1 MNILF
6 AKKTRQQGV
15 AVITALLLTTL
26 AVTIVASLFWQ
37 QQVQV
42 RSIENQRMQLQKQW
56 ILRGAL
62 DWAKLILQT
71 GSKDSVS
78 LQDPWAAGLAET
90 RLDAYVEN
98 GRSESEAGDATISGQ
113 ITDAQSRLNLFGLST
128 NGVTDNV
135 EVAAYEKLLGLL
147 GIDKA
152 LALSAASAMAVTQV
166 KVTSAAGG
174 NAVTGG
180 AVVGANIGIANG
192 VRRPQDSAI
201 GLPAMTGSEGLG
213 NAKAMPISQLD
224 DLLDVPG
231 YTPAILARL
240 KNFAIILTKKTP
252 VNINTT
258 SAEVLSARVATLSL
272 AQANVTISKRNSLP
286 FRDRPSAVKDITDPG
301 PDQLSI
307 STDYFLVNGK
317 VRLNRAVMEVL
328 ALMNRD
334 NGSFRT
340 LWIREN

>member
-1 MNILF
+1 MKVPGFSILTMRRHRRY
-6 AKKTRQQGV
+6 ARDARQRGV

-42 RSIENQRMQLQKQW
+42 RSIENQRLQLQKQW

-71 GSKDSVS
+71 GSSISVN

-98 GRSESEAGDATISGQ
+98 GRSENDAGDATISGQ
-113 ITDAQSRLNLFGLST
+113 ITDAQSRLNLYGLSQ
-128 NGVTDNV
+128 NGQQDDV
-135 EVAAYEKLLGLL
+135 EIAAYKKLLGLL
-147 GIDKA
+147 GVDKA
-152 LALSAASAMAVTQV
+152 LAESTARAMAATQGKALPSIGSPSV
-166 KVTSAAGG
+166 NGGAPPVMATFG
-174 NAVTGG
+174 NA
-180 AVVGANIGIANG
+180 
-192 VRRPQDSAI
+192 R
-201 GLPAMTGSEGLG
+201 
-213 NAKAMPISQLD
+213 AMPITQLD

-240 KNFAIILTKKTP
+240 KKFVIILPSKTS
-252 VNINTT
+252 VNVNTT

-272 AQANVTISKRNSLP
+272 AQASVIVAKRNSLP
-286 FRDRPSAVKDITDPG
+286 FRDRPSAVKDMDDPG
-301 PDQLSI
+301 RDMLDITSQ
-307 STDYFLVNGK
+307 YFLVNGK
-317 VRLNRAVMEVL
+317 VRLDRAVMEVL
-328 ALMNRD
+328 ALTHRNT
-334 NGSFRT
+334 GSVRT